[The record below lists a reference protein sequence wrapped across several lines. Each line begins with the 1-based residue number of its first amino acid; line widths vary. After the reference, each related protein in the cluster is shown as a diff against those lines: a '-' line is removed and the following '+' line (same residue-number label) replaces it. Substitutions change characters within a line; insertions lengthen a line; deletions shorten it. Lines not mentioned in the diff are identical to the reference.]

1 MKSSVTQKVRKADEL
16 GQFEESRGKFLFL
29 HKMGDK
35 DFPYRDDRKPKF
47 NDCKDQIIFFIHSF
61 LYMGSQRIRQDLAT
75 EQQENSHP

>member
-61 LYMGSQRIRQDLAT
+61 LYYFIYSLLPRSIY
-75 EQQENSHP
+75 

>member
-16 GQFEESRGKFLFL
+16 GKFEENRGNFLFL

-47 NDCKDQIIFFIHSF
+47 ND
-61 LYMGSQRIRQDLAT
+61 
-75 EQQENSHP
+75 